1 MSDHKEERPG
11 PETATGDDRSL
22 DNIARWTRGK
32 SGLEQTLQAGIHG
45 VPELHK
51 EEKDYF
57 LGEFR
62 ERVMK
67 VLTKKQMMET
77 DIFPEIREALEDPRS
92 AKIIIDGSVPDRHN
106 DKYEKLASSLGKIS
120 TTRRD
125 PDFKGDLGMAVV
137 SDKAVDF
144 SDEQITVTSW
154 AEQMAAAG
162 IPPKLIAA
170 SGKKVCK
177 SCYELLSTHAPE
189 SLDRYREL
197 SGLDRFLGAR
207 CPAHD

>member
-1 MSDHKEERPG
+1 MSDSKEERLG
-11 PETATGDDRSL
+11 PVSVEDKDRSL
-22 DNIARWTRGK
+22 DNIAQWSRGK

-45 VPELHK
+45 APELHK

-67 VLTKKQMMET
+67 VLTKKQMMDAEVFG
-77 DIFPEIREALEDPRS
+77 DIREAIQDPRAS
-92 AKIIIDGSVPDRHN
+92 KIIIDGSAPGKYN
-106 DKYEKLASSLGKIS
+106 DKYEKLAASLGKIS

-125 PDFKGDLGMAVV
+125 PDFKGNLGLAVV

-144 SDEQITVTSW
+144 SDEQITVITW
-154 AEQMAAAG
+154 AEQMEAAG

-170 SGKKVCK
+170 SGRKVCK
-177 SCYELLSTHAPE
+177 SCYELIAAKAPDA
-189 SLDRYREL
+189 LDRYREL
-197 SGLDRFLGAR
+197 SAFDRFLGAS

>member
-1 MSDHKEERPG
+1 MSESKEERLG
-11 PETATGDDRSL
+11 PVTVEGEDRSL
-22 DNIARWTRGK
+22 DNIAQWSRGK

-45 VPELHK
+45 APELHK

-67 VLTKKQMMET
+67 VLTKKQMMDSE
-77 DIFPEIREALEDPRS
+77 IFSEIREALEDPRS
-92 AKIIIDGSVPDRHN
+92 SKIIIDGSVHGKHN
-106 DKYEKLASSLGKIS
+106 DKYEKIATSLGKIS

-125 PDFKGDLGMAVV
+125 PDFKGNIGMAVV
-137 SDKAVDF
+137 SDTAVDF
-144 SDEQITVTSW
+144 SDEQITVVTW
-154 AEQMAAAG
+154 AEQMEAAG

-170 SGKKVCK
+170 SGSKICK
-177 SCYELLSTHAPE
+177 SCYELIAAKAPQA
-189 SLDRYREL
+189 LDRYREL
-197 SGLDRFLGAR
+197 SAFDRFLGTH